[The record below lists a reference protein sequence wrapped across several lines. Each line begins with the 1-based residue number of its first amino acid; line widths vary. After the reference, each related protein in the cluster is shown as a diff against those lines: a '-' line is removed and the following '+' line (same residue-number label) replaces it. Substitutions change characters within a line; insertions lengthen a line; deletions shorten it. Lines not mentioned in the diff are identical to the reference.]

1 MKTCKKWRSQKIHFV
16 GVIQFIVKL
25 HAKIKFEDINTIL
38 KQKSSKDK
46 FLQLPTTSF
55 HILKILHDNL
65 VAYTI
70 KYIFFNISNQTIFH
84 PLISHLVTRSVLY
97 EFHLWSLGWYSGIFF
112 HEYKS
117 SILLFVFHFILHQS

>member
-55 HILKILHDNL
+55 HILKILHDDL

-97 EFHLWSLGWYSGIFF
+97 EFHL
-112 HEYKS
+112 
-117 SILLFVFHFILHQS
+117 